1 MRSALR
7 SRVAGRVGRGART
20 TERLDGWLEHVGG
33 ERLAA
38 IEAACA
44 EGGDERYAL
53 FRGLETDLWALLLT
67 REYDAFPN
75 IRALLPDV
83 PDPQLQELWNG
94 TSGVALAAQGAAFYR
109 RLRGRFA
116 EHAGRGLAG
125 ARVLDF
131 GCGWGRLTRFLARD
145 VAPGDL
151 YCCDPVQEIVDVC
164 AQCRVPAVLARS
176 DPRAEALPFAGPFD
190 LAFAFSVFTHLSEAA
205 HERALR
211 ALHAGLA
218 PGAILVVTIRP
229 PAYLRLSPHLAPAER
244 ALGTDPEAALRA
256 ARHVFVAHEG
266 RDSHPQFQ
274 GGEMDYG
281 EAIITLPY
289 VRERWAP
296 RFEILDVDLLAVD
309 LYQLMVTLRRI

>member
-1 MRSALR
+1 MRITGALR
-7 SRVAGRVGRGART
+7 SRVAPRAPAP
-20 TERLDGWLEHVGG
+20 ERLDSWLEHVHG

-38 IEAACA
+38 IDAACA
-44 EGGDERYAL
+44 EGGDERYRL

-75 IRALLPDV
+75 LGALLPDV
-83 PDPQLQELWNG
+83 PDPSLQELWNG
-94 TSGVALAAQGAAFYR
+94 TSGVALAVQSAAFYR

-145 VAPGDL
+145 VESGDL
-151 YCCDPVQEIVDVC
+151 YGCDPVQDILDVC

-176 DPRAEALPFAGPFD
+176 DPRSAALPFEGPFA

-218 PGAILVVTIRP
+218 PGALLVVTIRP
-229 PAYLRLSPHLAPAER
+229 PAYLRLSPHMAPALRSLGPDPDAAMR
-244 ALGTDPEAALRA
+244 AP
-256 ARHVFVAHEG
+256 RHLFVAHEAQ
-266 RDSHPQFQ
+266 DSHPQFQ

-281 EAIITLPY
+281 EAVITLAY
-289 VRERWAP
+289 MRERWAP
-296 RFEILDVDLLAVD
+296 RFEVVEVDVLAADLHQV
-309 LYQLMVTLRRI
+309 MVTLRRR